1 MNYRKISQAIGR
13 QHRENM
19 LRTLLGRIESAKA
32 KGDQALVEQLEK
44 ERQSLGL

>member
-1 MNYRKISQAIGR
+1 MNYRKLSQETGR

-19 LRTLLGRIESAKA
+19 LRTLLSRIESAKA